1 MDHIRC
7 EVRNGVALVTLARPE
22 KLNAFAPEMFDDI
35 QAVFDAT
42 DGDDEVRAVVVTGEG
57 RAFSA
62 GADLSRGGATFDRT
76 AESEESTHRDTGG
89 RIALR
94 IFRSLKPVIAAINGP
109 AVGFGATITL
119 PMDIRLMSES
129 ARMGFVFAAR
139 GIVVDAAAS
148 WFLPRIVGISQALEW
163 CYTGRV
169 FDAREALAGGLVRS
183 LHAPDDLIPTAL
195 ALAGEISRSGAPLSC
210 VITRQLMWQM
220 LGARHPMEAHRIESR
235 AIHFTGASKDAA
247 EGIRAFVNKEPA
259 NWQLAPSRDLP
270 PWFPFGSEPPFAMPP
285 TGATHIAEESDV

>member
-1 MDHIRC
+1 MDYIRC
-7 EVRNGVALVTLARPE
+7 EVDGGVALVTLARPD
-22 KLNAFAPEMFDDI
+22 KLNAFAPAMFHEI

-42 DGDDEVRAVVVTGEG
+42 DADDDVRAVVVTGEG

-62 GADLSRGGATFDRT
+62 GADLSSGGSTFDRSGET
-76 AESEESTHRDTGG
+76 AESARRDRGG
-89 RIALR
+89 LIALR

-119 PMDIRLMSES
+119 PMDIRMMSES
-129 ARMGFVFAAR
+129 ARIGFVFSAR

-169 FDAREALAGGLVRS
+169 FDAKEALAGGLVRS
-183 LHAPDDLIPTAL
+183 LHAPNDLLPA
-195 ALAGEISRSGAPLSC
+195 AMSVAREIARSGAPMSC
-210 VITRQLMWQM
+210 VLTRHLLWQM
-220 LGARHPMEAHRIESR
+220 LGARHPMEAHRIESK
-235 AIHFTGASKDAA
+235 AIYFTGASKDAA
-247 EGIRAFVNKEPA
+247 EGIRAFLNKEEP

-270 PWFPFGSEPPFAMPP
+270 PWFPWSEEPPF
-285 TGATHIAEESDV
+285 TTSSG